1 MPALTWANL
10 VNEADVSD
18 DKVLDPGEYDLI
30 LKSAKSKKTKNDDQM
45 FSCRYSVE
53 SGPHK
58 GTTVWDNITILTA
71 PDKKVGLQ
79 INMRKLFNLGADAAF
94 LQTEPTTDEIIKKIE
109 GTRIIATLE
118 IREWNG
124 NEQNQIKSF
133 KVNKEAAP
141 ASKPAAVAPK
151 PKEEAPAAPKTPSEE
166 YAESASPSS
175 PEAEEEAPKAT
186 TKRRGSIPLPPPA

>member
-1 MPALTWANL
+1 MPALTWSKL
-10 VNEADVSD
+10 VTEADVSD

-58 GTTVWDNITILTA
+58 GTTVWDNITILSA

-124 NEQNQIKSF
+124 SEQNQIKSF

-141 ASKPAAVAPK
+141 ANKPAASK

-166 YAESASPSS
+166 YEESAPADA
-175 PEAEEEAPKAT
+175 PEAEEEAPKTT